1 MLFSYFDES
10 GDAGYD
16 NSPSPA
22 FTLAAVIVHERKWLD
37 TLDQLVS
44 FRRYLRDD
52 FGISPRAEL
61 KANWLIHR
69 KGDFK
74 HSKLSFVARMNVYR
88 AALRFQRK
96 CNAIRT
102 FAVVINKG
110 LVVKQTVSARSWA
123 WTYAIQRL
131 ERFGAD
137 EQENIHV
144 LPDEGPL

>member
-1 MLFSYFDES
+1 VLFSYFDES

-16 NSPSPA
+16 DSPSPA
-22 FTLAAVIVHERKWLD
+22 FTLAAAIVHERKWLD

-61 KANWLIHR
+61 KANWLVHR
-69 KGDFK
+69 KGDLK

-88 AALRFQRK
+88 TALRFQRK

-110 LVVKQTVSARSWA
+110 LVVKQTVSARS
-123 WTYAIQRL
+123 
-131 ERFGAD
+131 
-137 EQENIHV
+137 
-144 LPDEGPL
+144 